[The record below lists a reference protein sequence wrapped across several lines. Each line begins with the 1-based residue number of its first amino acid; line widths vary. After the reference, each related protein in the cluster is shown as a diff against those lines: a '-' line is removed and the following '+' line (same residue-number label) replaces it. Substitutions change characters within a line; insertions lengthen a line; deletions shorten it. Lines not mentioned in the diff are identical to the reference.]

1 MTPDDKM
8 TDKELRGRLKDI
20 HRRITGLENGLIMLF
35 GILAFLMLVTMF
47 FVKGC
52 SR

>member
-1 MTPDDKM
+1 MIPDDKM
-8 TDKELRGRLKDI
+8 TDKELRGRLEDI
-20 HRRITGLENGLIMLF
+20 HRRITGLEDGLF

-47 FVKGC
+47 FVKFY